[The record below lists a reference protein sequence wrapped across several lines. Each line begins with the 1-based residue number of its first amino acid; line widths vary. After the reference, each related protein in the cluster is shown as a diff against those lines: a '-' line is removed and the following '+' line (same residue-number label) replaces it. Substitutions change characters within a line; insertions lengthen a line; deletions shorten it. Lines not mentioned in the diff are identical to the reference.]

1 EMDYS
6 DGEPTPQFESPAE
19 HDEASSWRDWVQPA
33 LFGTGT
39 NVFEQM
45 QINDSAASP
54 VEAAGEY
61 TVRIPPTPIKY
72 GDVPG
77 SDSEPVERSLE
88 LPSTLAGPSRP
99 RRVTATTFVNELDQ
113 ALIEAGGFELP
124 SWYRKESGSLLSPPG
139 DSDSVRGTTLGT
151 VVHRVCEFGPYDS
164 TAERRSITDRVIA
177 SEGLEFNNR
186 EREYLDA
193 HIERGVNI
201 QEAFIDQCSS
211 GTVRRELPVRLRV
224 GETMI
229 VGEIDLLLTTDDTY
243 HILDYKTNRVT
254 DPDVNIPELCRQYRP
269 QLEAYAAA
277 LQRDDPTRSVSA
289 ILHFTAAD
297 TARQL
302 RFDAGSPP
310 VDQLDKYVTGLTE
323 MSER

>member
-1 EMDYS
+1 
-6 DGEPTPQFESPAE
+6 
-19 HDEASSWRDWVQPA
+19 
-33 LFGTGT
+33 
-39 NVFEQM
+39 M
-45 QINDSAASP
+45 QIDDSIASP

-61 TVRIPPTPIKY
+61 TVRIPPAPIKY

-77 SDSEPVERSLE
+77 SDSGPVERSLE
-88 LPSTLAGPSRP
+88 IPSAPASPSRP
-99 RRVTATTFVNELDQ
+99 RRLTATTFVNELDQ
-113 ALIEAGGFELP
+113 ALIETGGFELP
-124 SWYRKESGSLLSPPG
+124 SWYRKEPGSLLNPPD

-177 SEGLEFNNR
+177 SDELEFDNR
-186 EREYLDA
+186 QIEYLDA
-193 HIERGVNI
+193 HVERGLNI
-201 QEAFIDQCSS
+201 QSAFIEQWPD
-211 GTVRRELPVRLRV
+211 GTVRREIPVRLRV

-229 VGEIDLLLTTDDTY
+229 VGEIDLLLMTDDAY

-254 DPDVNIPELCRQYRP
+254 DPDVNIPELCRHYRP

-277 LQRDDPTRSVSA
+277 LQRDDPIRSVSA

-310 VDQLDKYVTGLTE
+310 VDQLNEYVTRLTD